1 MSEGQR
7 NNAVNDGKKA
17 IHWEV
22 FLPAGPE
29 AVWGFSVGIVAF
41 VKLLFAEK
49 IVGWLL
55 HPKFLGG
62 LRFED

>member
-7 NNAVNDGKKA
+7 NNAANDGKKA
-17 IHWEV
+17 IRWEV

-29 AVWGFSVGIVAF
+29 AVWGFSAGIAAF

-49 IVGWLL
+49 VVG
-55 HPKFLGG
+55 
-62 LRFED
+62 